1 VDKGDCLRLERYL
14 RRMFRLDT
22 IEVRRRP
29 QKDDSAEVYVGDEFV
44 GIMFED
50 DDDEDD
56 EKSFSFQMSI
66 LDFDL
71 KDG

>member
-14 RRMFRLDT
+14 RRMFKMDT

-29 QKDDSAEVYVGDEFV
+29 QKSDSAEVYLGEEFI
-44 GIMFED
+44 GLIFEDED
-50 DDDEDD
+50 DDDD

-66 LDFDL
+66 LSFDL
-71 KDG
+71 ADV